1 MQIGGFEPFS
11 LCDFPSRP
19 AAVVFTQG
27 CNFRCPFC
35 HNGGLLAVKAGSIP
49 AGEVLD
55 RLARR
60 RGLLRGVVVSGGEPC
75 VQAGLAGFCRA
86 VKALGL
92 AVKLD
97 TNGSR
102 PSALRGLFAAGLVDF
117 VAMDVKAPPRLYA
130 KLAGVGV
137 EWGVIEE
144 SIRILATSGVPHLFR
159 TTVVGTLLSDSDI
172 DEIAG
177 LLPPG
182 ARHVRQRF
190 RADLAHDSRLRA
202 SLGHATAIQQATT
215 FKGVA
220 HVHSP

>member
-35 HNGGLLAVKAGSIP
+35 HNGSLLAIKAGSIP
-49 AGEVLD
+49 EGEVLD

-60 RGLLRGVVVSGGEPC
+60 RGLLQGVVVSGGEPC
-75 VQAGLAGFCRA
+75 LQSDLAAFCGA
-86 VKALGL
+86 LKALGL

-102 PSALRGLFAAGLVDF
+102 PSVLRDLLAQRLVDS
-117 VAMDVKAPPRLYA
+117 VAMDVKAPPHLYA
-130 KLAGVGV
+130 TLAGVAV
-137 EWGVIEE
+137 EWDVIRE
-144 SIRILATSGVPHLFR
+144 SMSILAASDVPHQFR
-159 TTVVGTLLSDSDI
+159 TTVVEPFLNDEVLE
-172 DEIAG
+172 EIAR

-182 ARHVRQRF
+182 DRLVRQAF
-190 RADLAHDSRLRA
+190 RRNLARDPLLRRVA
-202 SLGHATAIQQATT
+202 VTEIKTARRIEY
-215 FKGVA
+215 
-220 HVHSP
+220 VHSP